1 MNVWSHRPDVGQM
14 RAVKTIPVGTTAHVK
29 TDIDGALSLIGVK
42 VGECLFLGQVFTYYK
57 ILFNGKS
64 KQIL

>member
-1 MNVWSHRPDVGQM
+1 MNVWSHRQNVEQM
-14 RAVKTIPVGTTAHVK
+14 RAVKTIPVGTSAHVR

-42 VGECLFLGQVFTYYK
+42 VGECLFLRQVYLLHNT
-57 ILFNGKS
+57 LSKS